1 MPVLRYYSISCVG
14 VLLYTTILGLGC
26 RVHIGANHLFLVT
39 RMNSGFDADTLPP
52 VVELSLFSR
61 FDGVHAPSFE
71 EAQTIPVVTSFRRG
85 GGPSSGGWLYSGA
98 LFAAGAPALAIASLG
113 LDVGNPTKEEFDSAA
128 QTWEELTEIE
138 LSAPPTF
145 DDANKNLFGPGEAP
159 PLWFGT
165 SESIGLEFE
174 FYGPSVP
181 PFLQSVHVGFRRK
194 EFLIAP
200 LGLSKRDDG
209 SKRPYVVHTPSVLA
223 IVNAVPSDAAAS
235 GRDCGCG
242 KRSRR
247 CRRKPG
253 RIHLFATGKA
263 AVRIAAQKGVRKE
276 FLRGLVEQDEQK
288 SED

>member
-1 MPVLRYYSISCVG
+1 MLTRYP
-14 VLLYTTILGLGC
+14 
-26 RVHIGANHLFLVT
+26 N
-39 RMNSGFDADTLPP
+39 
-52 VVELSLFSR
+52 ELEEKLASATQTWEDLSRIELNEPSR
-61 FDGVHAPSFE
+61 FD
-71 EAQTIPVVTSFRRG
+71 
-85 GGPSSGGWLYSGA
+85 
-98 LFAAGAPALAIASLG
+98 
-113 LDVGNPTKEEFDSAA
+113 DV
-128 QTWEELTEIE
+128 
-138 LSAPPTF
+138 
-145 DDANKNLFGPGEAP
+145 NKNLFVPGEAP

-200 LGLSKRDDG
+200 LGLSKREDPG
-209 SKRPYVVHTPSVLA
+209 KRPYVVHTPSVLA

-242 KRSRR
+242 KRSRG

-263 AVRIAAQKGVRKE
+263 AVRIAAQQGVRKE
-276 FLRGLVEQDEQK
+276 FLRGLVEEN
-288 SED
+288 